1 MLLLVSGAGTAFR
14 LSCAWQLGFRPQFLR
29 WSCTSRAVLKEEE
42 HSYLCCEELLALASY
57 VSFLDPSM
65 VETPSLVFHGGK
77 SSFTMGSF
85 IALLV
90 LFLLL
95 AAL

>member
-1 MLLLVSGAGTAFR
+1 MLR
-14 LSCAWQLGFRPQFLR
+14 
-29 WSCTSRAVLKEEE
+29 EEE
-42 HSYLCCEELLALASY
+42 HSYLCCEELLVLASR
-57 VSFLDPSM
+57 VSFLGPSM

-77 SSFTMGSF
+77 SSFIVGSF